1 MFVLTGSKV
10 IYFQKCYVSIPNFF
24 SFSNKTILV
33 NVHFAE
39 STRAF
44 FRFLFPKFILNSM
57 SFPYLCKHFAAYLI
71 FPVLEM
77 KHFSFRG
84 ILSSLTV
91 LKIQKFVSS

>member
-1 MFVLTGSKV
+1 MLVLTGSKV

-39 STRAF
+39 STREF
-44 FRFLFPKFILNSM
+44 FRFLFPKFILTSM
-57 SFPYLCKHFAAYLI
+57 SCPYLCKHFAAYLI